1 MDWDSFRAD
10 MLISRIQYW
19 DDLVERWISVLK
31 GRFIG
36 GLCPAAWNH
45 QHGYCCP
52 SGAHQ
57 VDGCFDMHLSLLNP
71 PLKVADDTLFMI
83 FRLILL
89 TSNSLHISNFHFYR
103 SRCLKLKRP
112 RPRRSRRPRRLRSQ
126 APVGMPSLE
135 EILQESHLGAGCNLR
150 RNMWVIWCNSDVILM

>member
-89 TSNSLHISNFHFYR
+89 TSNSLHIPSSFHFYHC
-103 SRCLKLKRP
+103 SRCPPWNGPGPAGPAGPAGCGLKRL
-112 RPRRSRRPRRLRSQ
+112 SACRLSKRFFKR
-126 APVGMPSLE
+126 VTWE
-135 EILQESHLGAGCNLR
+135 LGATCDAICG
-150 RNMWVIWCNSDVILM
+150 